1 MVRRDTALAV
11 NPPTSTDDVHH
22 FRAGVTDTPA
32 ESTTLQ
38 VEVDTVWTGPTSHS
52 LGSALTPALLD
63 GGLPSTISF
72 T

>member
-1 MVRRDTALAV
+1 
-11 NPPTSTDDVHH
+11 
-22 FRAGVTDTPA
+22 VTDTPA